1 LRKAEPSTEKLLIQ
15 SLAEQLKMS
24 RVIAVRPENLPDM
37 LPFERRSEL
46 IGLEEIIPQ
55 MSRGRAELIP
65 LLPVAPTAQA
75 CGVVRSEH

>member
-1 LRKAEPSTEKLLIQ
+1 
-15 SLAEQLKMS
+15 
-24 RVIAVRPENLPDM
+24 M

-55 MSRGRAELIP
+55 MDRRRAELIP

-75 CGVVRSEH
+75 RGVVRSEH